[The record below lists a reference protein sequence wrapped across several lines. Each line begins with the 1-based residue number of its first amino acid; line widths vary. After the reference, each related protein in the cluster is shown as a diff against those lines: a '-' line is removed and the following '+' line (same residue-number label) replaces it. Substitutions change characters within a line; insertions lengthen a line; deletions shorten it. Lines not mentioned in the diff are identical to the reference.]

1 MKQKI
6 LPLAIAS
13 LASCGVIH
21 AEITPYGKLNV
32 SVNNDSVESAAG
44 TNNEV
49 TQNSNSSR
57 LGFKGSFAIN
67 ETLQAIYKMEYEVFV
82 DDGDD
87 GTGNNFKQRN
97 IYAGLQGNWG
107 TAIIGN
113 FDTPL
118 KVIGKL
124 ADQFNDYHMADIKN
138 YVEGE
143 NREKNLLQYT
153 SPSYAGFTG
162 AIAIQQGETA
172 GRDSLADGVSAVVQ
186 YQAEGLTLAVAADS
200 EVDKNAVNTVRD
212 TVRAAV
218 SYSFGRYEVAA
229 LWQESELSNVRVDD
243 AQETLIVSGAVN
255 VTDKIKIKAQA
266 GRTSEDDTKIDIS
279 QIALGV
285 DFQLSKSAKWYLYA
299 ANLETDSPARTLD
312 ADTAGAGFEIKF

>member
-1 MKQKI
+1 MKQKL

-13 LASCGVIH
+13 LAACGATH

-32 SVNNDSVESAAG
+32 SVNNDSIDSATG

-49 TQNSNSSR
+49 TQNSNASR

-67 ETLQAIYKMEYEVFV
+67 DALQAIYKMEYEVFI

-124 ADQFNDYHMADIKN
+124 VDQFNDYHMADIKA
-138 YVEGE
+138 YTEGE
-143 NREKNLLQYT
+143 NREDNMVQYT

-162 AIAIQQGETA
+162 AVAIQQGETA
-172 GRDSLADGVSAVVQ
+172 GRDSLADGVSAVIQ
-186 YQAEGLTLAVAADS
+186 YQANGLTVAIAADS
-200 EVDKNAVNTVRD
+200 EIDKNAINSVRD
-212 TVRAAV
+212 TVRAVA
-218 SYSFGRYEVAA
+218 SYSVGIFEVAA
-229 LWQESELSNVRVDD
+229 LWQDSELSNVAADD
-243 AQETLIVSGAVN
+243 AQDTVIVSGAVKVADN
-255 VTDKIKIKAQA
+255 IKIKAQA
-266 GRTSEDDTKIDIS
+266 GRTSEDNTKIDIT

-299 ANLETDSPARTLD
+299 ANLETDAPAQTLD
-312 ADTAGAGFEIKF
+312 ADTVGAGFEVKF